1 MFLPKK
7 EIPHDDFTC
16 IEQINNDLL
25 QHPQVKDYLNAL
37 KKGKSEEKDM
47 LLMFDENTEKL
58 AKKIGLEI
66 IFPPAKMRTF
76 LDNKVNTNRI
86 AEKVGV
92 PYVPCV
98 LSIVSDYAHLNKVS
112 KVLGTDLG
120 IQTPLAILDTLLF
133 L

>member
-58 AKKIGLEI
+58 AKK
-66 IFPPAKMRTF
+66 
-76 LDNKVNTNRI
+76 
-86 AEKVGV
+86 
-92 PYVPCV
+92 
-98 LSIVSDYAHLNKVS
+98 
-112 KVLGTDLG
+112 
-120 IQTPLAILDTLLF
+120 
-133 L
+133 